1 MAQIL
6 NIIPKV
12 FAQNPGPDAIS
23 QPTFGAIN
31 ISGGGLQTSSILLKT
46 TSTSTSVGERFTAR
60 VEIRTNEI
68 AIGEYRIVVEFDP
81 ARLQVID
88 QDSSVAGN
96 QIRNLDTVFLPTN
109 LQTDNTVSASGRITF
124 IGRIAEG
131 NSASVNREV
140 IEIEFQAQT
149 AGASNLRIVS
159 GSSGSQLIRANGVSV
174 PFTANEVNVE
184 ISTSTSGSG
193 VTPNPSTPP
202 AVGGNGGGSAVVTP
216 PTTLPDTALEAGIGD
231 ILVLLIGVMIIG
243 LGTKIGLS
251 KKPEKNNL

>member
-6 NIIPKV
+6 NIIPKIY
-12 FAQNPGPDAIS
+12 AQNPGPDAIS

-31 ISGGGLQTSSILLKT
+31 ISGGGLQTSSVLLKT

-60 VEIRTNEI
+60 VEIKTNEI
-68 AIGEYRIVVEFDP
+68 AIGEYRIVLEFDP
-81 ARLQVID
+81 TRLQVID

-96 QIRNLDTVFLPTN
+96 QIRNLDTVFLPSN
-109 LQTDNTVSASGRITF
+109 PQTDNTVSAAGRISFT
-124 IGRIAEG
+124 GRIAEG

-149 AGASNLRIVS
+149 AGASTVRVIS
-159 GSSGSQLIRANGVSV
+159 GTSGSQLVRANGVSV
-174 PFTANEVNVE
+174 PFTGNEINIE

-202 AVGGNGGGSAVVTP
+202 SVGGNGGGAVVTP
-216 PTTLPDTALEAGIGD
+216 PTTLPDTALEAGVGD
-231 ILVLLIGVMIIG
+231 ILVLLVGIMIIG
-243 LGTKIGLS
+243 LGTKMGL
-251 KKPEKNNL
+251 KKNSERNNL